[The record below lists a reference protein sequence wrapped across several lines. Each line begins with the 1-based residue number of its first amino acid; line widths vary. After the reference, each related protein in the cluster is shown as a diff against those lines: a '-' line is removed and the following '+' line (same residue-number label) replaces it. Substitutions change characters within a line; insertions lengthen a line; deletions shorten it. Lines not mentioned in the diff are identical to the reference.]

1 MPTHAT
7 EPFPSR
13 QFINT
18 LGLALCLGLL
28 AFGYYLEY
36 MQGLE
41 PCPLCMVQR
50 VVFMAL
56 AVVFLAAAV
65 HNPLGWG
72 SRVYGVL
79 ILLLAGFGAYVAGR
93 QVWLQGL
100 PPELVPEC
108 GPPLD
113 YMLEVFP
120 LAEVITTVLSG
131 SGECAEVDWT
141 FLGLSIAGWAL
152 VMFVLLGMMG
162 AVRNSYT
169 R

>member
-1 MPTHAT
+1 MPTHAS

-13 QFINT
+13 QFVNT
-18 LGLALCLGLL
+18 LGLAICLGLL
-28 AFGYYLEY
+28 GYGYYLQY
-36 MQGLE
+36 VQGLE

-56 AVVFLAAAV
+56 AVVFLVAAL
-65 HNPLGWG
+65 HNPMGWG
-72 SRVYGVL
+72 SRVYGG
-79 ILLLAGFGAYVAGR
+79 LLLLLGAAGAAVAGR

-100 PPELVPEC
+100 PPEQVPEC

-113 YMLEVFP
+113 YMLDVLP
-120 LAEVITTVLSG
+120 LAEVLTTVLSG
-131 SGECAEVDWT
+131 SGECAEVDWS

-152 VMFVLLGMMG
+152 PMFVLLGLMG
-162 AVRNSYT
+162 AVRNAYT

>member
-1 MPTHAT
+1 MPTHAS

-18 LGLALCLGLL
+18 LGLAICLGLL
-28 AFGYYLEY
+28 AYGYYLQY
-36 MQGLE
+36 VQGLE

-56 AVVFLAAAV
+56 AVVFLVAAL
-65 HNPLGWG
+65 HNPMDWG
-72 SRVYGVL
+72 SRVYGG
-79 ILLLAGFGAYVAGR
+79 LLLLLGAAGAAVAGR

-100 PPELVPEC
+100 PPEQVPEC

-113 YMLEVFP
+113 YMLDVLP
-120 LAEVITTVLSG
+120 LAEVINTVLSG
-131 SGECAEVDWT
+131 SGECAEVDWS

-152 VMFVLLGMMG
+152 PMFVLLGLMG
-162 AVRNSYT
+162 AVRNAYT

>member
-1 MPTHAT
+1 MPTHAS

-13 QFINT
+13 QFVNT
-18 LGLALCLGLL
+18 LGLVICLGLL
-28 AFGYYLEY
+28 GYGYYLQY
-36 MQGLE
+36 VQGLE

-56 AVVFLAAAV
+56 AVVFLIAAL

-72 SRVYGVL
+72 SRIYGAL
-79 ILLLAGFGAYVAGR
+79 ILLLGAAGAAVAGR

-100 PPELVPEC
+100 PPEQVPEC

-113 YMLEVFP
+113 YMLDVLP
-120 LAEVITTVLSG
+120 LAEVINTVLSG

-152 VMFVLLGMMG
+152 PMFVLLGLMG
-162 AVRNSYT
+162 AVRNAYT

>member
-1 MPTHAT
+1 MPTHAS

-13 QFINT
+13 QFVNT
-18 LGLALCLGLL
+18 LGLAICLGLL
-28 AFGYYLEY
+28 GYGYYLQY
-36 MQGLE
+36 VQGLE

-56 AVVFLAAAV
+56 AVVFLIAAL

-72 SRVYGVL
+72 SRIYGAL
-79 ILLLAGFGAYVAGR
+79 ILLLGAAGAAVAGR

-100 PPELVPEC
+100 PPEQVPEC

-113 YMLEVFP
+113 YMLDVLP
-120 LAEVITTVLSG
+120 LAEVINTVLSG

-152 VMFVLLGMMG
+152 PMFVLLGLMG
-162 AVRNSYT
+162 AVRNAYT

>member
-1 MPTHAT
+1 MPTHAS

-13 QFINT
+13 QFVNT
-18 LGLALCLGLL
+18 LGLAICLGLL
-28 AFGYYLEY
+28 AYGYYLQY
-36 MQGLE
+36 VQGLE

-56 AVVFLAAAV
+56 AVVFLVAAL
-65 HNPLGWG
+65 HNPMGWG
-72 SRVYGVL
+72 SRVYGG
-79 ILLLAGFGAYVAGR
+79 LLLLLGAAGAAVAGR

-100 PPELVPEC
+100 PPEQVPEC

-113 YMLEVFP
+113 YMLDVLP
-120 LAEVITTVLSG
+120 LTAVINTVLSG
-131 SGECAEVDWT
+131 SGECAEVDWS

-152 VMFVLLGMMG
+152 PMFVLLGLMG
-162 AVRNSYT
+162 AVRNAYT